1 MPKFLATASEH
12 HNDFFFKIIEK
23 EEKERYFVLDKL
35 LLRCDVLGGDVQQ
48 ASGESEWSHP
58 D

>member
-12 HNDFFFKIIEK
+12 HNDFFFKKKEK

-35 LLRCDVLGGDVQQ
+35 LLRCDVLGGDVQ
-48 ASGESEWSHP
+48 
-58 D
+58 